1 MPTSILLASLH
12 VAMTDEAELRDRIGA
27 FLDRNFP
34 QIEMHGGSWDIAN
47 LDVETGEVHLLLSG
61 ACDGCGISSLTTEAL
76 RARLPAEIPE
86 LTEVTVETGMGEE
99 SRPTAEDL
107 SDVPF

>member
-1 MPTSILLASLH
+1 
-12 VAMTDEAELRDRIGA
+12 MTDESELRDRIGA
-27 FLDRNFP
+27 FLTRNFP
-34 QIEMHGGSWDIAN
+34 QIEMHGGSWDITE
-47 LDVETGEVHLLLSG
+47 LDAEAGVAHITLNG
-61 ACDGCGISSLTTEAL
+61 ACDGCGVSSLTTEAL